1 MNPLILLWTSSFT
14 VAGVGTWVLF
24 DGAWGVNTAVWTAT
38 AAAGLLVC
46 ARGGGGRIPST
57 LVVTLGL
64 TVLLAGGTAV
74 TADAIFHCW
83 IAVALVVL
91 LSVATLLAADGRD
104 ERLDV
109 ILMAQAP
116 LVAAHRGLA
125 EVGRRVAEIV
135 DRLSADRSRPWVRGV
150 VIALP
155 ILVLFG
161 LLLAD
166 ADPVFATLRRS
177 LRETLEQWDFLP
189 RLVFLTAILIAALG
203 AGGLA
208 LRGTRV
214 PGATR
219 TAPTPGPR
227 LGLTERLVVLVA
239 VTALFAVFLLLQVS
253 YLFGNAPAVTGSG
266 ITFAEYARRGFNEL
280 TIVATLCAL
289 LVIALDGQAE
299 RGTAERSGRLV
310 AVGLVGETLLLLVS
324 AFRRVWL
331 YEAAYGFT
339 TTRLYAQAYMIVM
352 AAMLLLLA
360 WEIRRGVD
368 TPRLARRTAG
378 LAVLAFA
385 TLIYW
390 NHEAWIVVVNVE
402 RAVHTGTVDASY
414 LVRGLSPNA
423 VPALVRAQSSAP
435 EAVALPLRQELRA
448 RYGTTRARQCR
459 WFEANV
465 RHAQAV
471 RALEASGLA
480 AIDTRPL
487 RDGCLRLET
496 IPREVVGPRGF
507 EPLAFGFV
515 ARRSVHLS

>member
-1 MNPLILLWTSSFT
+1 MSPLILLWTTALT
-14 VAGVGTWVLF
+14 VAGMGTWVLF
-24 DGAWGVNTAVWTAT
+24 EGAWGVNTAVWTAT

-46 ARGGGGRIPST
+46 ARGGGARIPST

-74 TADAIFHCW
+74 TADAAFHGL
-83 IAVALVVL
+83 IVVVL
-91 LSVATLLAADGRD
+91 VILLAVATLLAEDGRA
-104 ERLDV
+104 ERLGV
-109 ILMAQAP
+109 TLIAQAP

-125 EVGRRVAEIV
+125 EVGRRVAELV
-135 DRLSADRSRPWVRGV
+135 DRLSAERSRPWVRGV

-177 LRETLEQWDFLP
+177 VRETLEQWDFLP
-189 RLVFLTAILIAALG
+189 RLVFFTAILTAAVG

-214 PGATR
+214 PPATS
-219 TAPTPGPR
+219 TAPTVGPR

-239 VTALFAVFLLLQVS
+239 VTALFATFLLLQLS
-253 YLFGNAPAVTGSG
+253 YLFGNAPGVTGSG

-289 LVIALDGQAE
+289 LVIALDGPAE
-299 RGTAERSGRLV
+299 RGTAERSARLV

-331 YEAAYGFT
+331 YETAYGFT
-339 TTRLYAQAYMIVM
+339 TTRLYAQAYMIAM
-352 AAMLLLLA
+352 AAMLLLLVR
-360 WEIRRGVD
+360 EIQRGID
-368 TPRLARRTAG
+368 TPRLARRTSG

-390 NHEAWIVVVNVE
+390 NHEAWIVRVNVE
-402 RAVHTGTVDASY
+402 RAASTGTLDASY
-414 LVRGLSPNA
+414 LVQGLSPNA

-435 EAVALPLRQELRA
+435 EAVAWPLRQALRG
-448 RYGTTRARQCR
+448 RYGAARVRQCR

-471 RALEASGLA
+471 RALDASGLG
-480 AIDTRPL
+480 IDTRPL
-487 RDGCLRLET
+487 RDGCVRLE
-496 IPREVVGPRGF
+496 IP
-507 EPLAFGFV
+507 
-515 ARRSVHLS
+515 